1 MVNWGYEVIF
11 MSISEKDIRTDEDIY
26 KNVLYDKIGEMI
38 SRQSEIIT
46 KIDEIEKYLGI
57 ETDIPNIV
65 ITFNNKLIEISQ
77 IFRNA
82 GISMFA
88 KYNEKYDLVGLN
100 FVEKAIMEDM
110 FLQVTNS
117 MQALAEYDSS
127 IRKVTK
133 DKMKKIKALK
143 EVRTNKKNIFK
154 NQKFLCS

>member
-1 MVNWGYEVIF
+1 MGIWGYIYEY
-11 MSISEKDIRTDEDIY
+11 KWKRIRTDEDIY

-88 KYNEKYDLVGLN
+88 KCNEKYDLVGLN
-100 FVEKAIMEDM
+100 FVEK
-110 FLQVTNS
+110 L
-117 MQALAEYDSS
+117 LW
-127 IRKVTK
+127 
-133 DKMKKIKALK
+133 KIYFY
-143 EVRTNKKNIFK
+143 R
-154 NQKFLCS
+154 